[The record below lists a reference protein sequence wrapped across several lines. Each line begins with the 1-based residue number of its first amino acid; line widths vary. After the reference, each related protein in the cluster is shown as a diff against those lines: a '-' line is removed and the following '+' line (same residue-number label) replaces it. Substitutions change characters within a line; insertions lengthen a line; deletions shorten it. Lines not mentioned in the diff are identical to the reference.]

1 VPVRVAGML
10 VGKTLN
16 WDSAN
21 NRMVFK
27 IRAAGERVVLPVS
40 YQGIAPESLVDD
52 SQVIVEGSM
61 DGGAFN
67 AQTLLVK
74 CPDNYLPE
82 KATGAFFK
90 ALKIEGSL
98 YR

>member
-1 VPVRVAGML
+1 MSVRVAGML
-10 VGKTLN
+10 VRQTLN
-16 WDSAN
+16 WDGAN

-27 IRAAGERVVLPVS
+27 IRAAGEKVVLPVS

-52 SQVIVEGSM
+52 SQVIVEGAM
-61 DGGAFN
+61 DGSTFN

-74 CPDNYLPE
+74 CPDNYLTE
-82 KATGAFFK
+82 QAIGAVFK
-90 ALKIEGSL
+90 TLKIEGSL